1 MGPVETN
8 LTDQQGKKSDMS
20 EKAGGK
26 RSSQLRRC
34 YHLISRCLR
43 IFLCCLWLTGNNAA
57 MRKAAIGVEQERSHA
72 WGVQQAQDPGRSKDS
87 FSRRLCRMIRN
98 RLRLRL
104 RIRILLL
111 LLRQGSRVLTQD
123 KTRYTRI
130 MKPLGD
136 GCMSFEMH
144 HHSSSTRLESPLF
157 SAYGPAGVFCWKVG
171 TNWVGSQRED
181 QLLLRTTCWFV
192 QHRSSS

>member
-1 MGPVETN
+1 M
-8 LTDQQGKKSDMS
+8 QQ
-20 EKAGGK
+20 
-26 RSSQLRRC
+26 
-34 YHLISRCLR
+34 
-43 IFLCCLWLTGNNAA
+43 
-57 MRKAAIGVEQERSHA
+57 AAIGVEQERSHA
-72 WGVQQAQDPGRSKDS
+72 WGVQQVQDPGRSKDS

-144 HHSSSTRLESPLF
+144 HHSSSTRVESPLF

-181 QLLLRTTCWFV
+181 QTAAAANDVLVRPASKLIVTVIEAGWRV
-192 QHRSSS
+192 RSSDALHTTVRAALSRSSVDSIVSYNSC